1 MKIKVQMVEGFH
13 TTIWKEPI
21 EINTDEYPELE
32 GMSEDEALEY
42 IQKNAIKMKG
52 DPKQEGDADDW
63 SIWDE
68 VNSQDVEFSKE
79 KNFESSI
86 ELWTE

>member
-1 MKIKVQMVEGFH
+1 MKIKVQIVEGFH

-32 GMSEDEALEY
+32 GMSEDGALTY
-42 IQKNAIKMKG
+42 IQKNAHNMKG
-52 DPKQEGDADDW
+52 DPKQEDDATGW
-63 SIWDE
+63 SLWDE
-68 VNSQDVEFSKE
+68 AMATDAEYTKE
-79 KNFESSI
+79 KNYETTI